1 MGYRWKRA
9 RQSLKHFRNQQLFEE
24 KAKELDSLVELHK
37 EGFIDL
43 YYGDESHFGLTPNVP
58 YAWQHKDRQIL
69 LPCRKSNR
77 LTVFGLLTIDSQ
89 IQYHITQGGF
99 KSNDLIDCIDAFCK
113 TITKKTIIVLDNA
126 PILRSKIFNA
136 KIKQWENQDLYIF
149 FLPPYS
155 PELNKI
161 EILWR
166 FIKYRWLPFNA
177 FLNFQNL
184 KDRLND
190 VLENINSKY
199 VINFY

>member
-126 PILRSKIFNA
+126 PIHRSKIFNA

-166 FIKYRWLPFNA
+166 FIKYRWLPIDA